1 AVGRTLDDIAIDRRV
16 EVTGVRRRGVRS
28 GRPDG
33 EWKFEVGD
41 VVVLLGR
48 PGDLDRA
55 ESKLL
60 RGR

>member
-1 AVGRTLDDIAIDRRV
+1 LQDLAMGDRV
-16 EVTGVRRRGVRS
+16 EVTGVRRRGSRS
-28 GRPDG
+28 ARPAGD
-33 EWKFEVGD
+33 WQFEEGD

-60 RGR
+60 RGK